1 MSIIHRIPLYLVIRI
16 TPTIEILLFWESQK
30 RCHPHSRTQS
40 KKLMESSKRNLIV
53 HQMNPAEFVD
63 FTQGI
68 NIVNQYKPID
78 SDWNNFSWLD
88 FDEFKYERK
97 LIAFKFRDNVNDE
110 YRTFLLGRMRRK
122 KNMNPKLVFN
132 NDPFI
137 SVQTTESLTL

>member
-1 MSIIHRIPLYLVIRI
+1 
-16 TPTIEILLFWESQK
+16 
-30 RCHPHSRTQS
+30 
-40 KKLMESSKRNLIV
+40 
-53 HQMNPAEFVD
+53 MNPAEFVD

-97 LIAFKFRDNVNDE
+97 LIALKFRDNVNDE